1 LTGHRVG
8 IIFFCGIKHSGK
20 TSLGTL
26 VAKRMGYRCVDND
39 DLILSDRP
47 EFPSIRQLYKAEGKE
62 AFMAQEAASLESFL
76 ATKPEDTIISLGG
89 GACDNTPLISLIQ
102 SSGEVVYLK
111 VEQSVLLKRILKGG
125 VPPFLDPLN
134 VEGSFAELYTH
145 RDALYGKLSDI
156 VIELSP
162 YADINDTAH
171 YLFSRL
177 SEELQHGSQ

>member
-1 LTGHRVG
+1 MA

-26 VAKRMGYRCVDND
+26 VAKRMHYRCVDND
-39 DLILSDRP
+39 DLILLDRP

-62 AFMAQEAASLESFL
+62 AFMAQEAASLKSFL
-76 ATKPEDTIISLGG
+76 AMNPEDTIISLGG
-89 GACDNTPLISLIQ
+89 GACDNGPLVSLIHA
-102 SSGEVVYLK
+102 SGVAVYLK
-111 VEQSVLLKRILKGG
+111 VEQSILLKRILAGG

-134 VEGSFAELYTH
+134 IEGSFAELYAH
-145 RDALYGKLSDI
+145 RDELYGKLSDI

-162 YADINDTAH
+162 YAGLNDTAH

-177 SEELQHGSQ
+177 SEELLHGSQ